1 MKFNI
6 KSKFS
11 VKTIMLLLLGL
22 FLIFIFVYNL
32 GNTIEGMESS
42 RDTKSKKKVIE
53 AAEGDSDSTENKP
66 KEDKPKEDSKVDK
79 ETLKFIV
86 DKMLK

>member
-11 VKTIMLLLLGL
+11 VKTGILALLGL
-22 FLIFIFVYNL
+22 FMVFIFVYNI
-32 GNTIEGMESS
+32 GNVVEGMESS
-42 RDTKSKKKVIE
+42 EKKDDKKIKE
-53 AAEGDSDSTENKP
+53 SMEGG
-66 KEDKPKEDSKVDK
+66 DKPKEESKVDK

-86 DKMLK
+86 DKMLQ